1 MEAEAA
7 RVLLIGRNQTK
18 NGSFGDSLK
27 KRYHVAI
34 AANGTEALKLAQE
47 HLPHVIVLDAISM
60 RTTGERIC
68 RSLHTEIGDIPII
81 HIHPGP
87 EGAADTPADI
97 ILIPPF
103 TSRKLVNGIERVI
116 KFSDD
121 KTITTGPFALN
132 IARRTLEVNGHETQL
147 TPKVALLLELFLRQ
161 PGKILDRKVLMEEI
175 WNTDYMGDTRTLDVH
190 IRWIREAIEKN
201 PGKPDYL
208 KTVRG
213 IGYRLDIP
221 EHVDTPLEK
230 TPDSLKA

>member
-1 MEAEAA
+1 MEAA

-18 NGSFGDSLK
+18 NGSFGNSLK
-27 KRYHVAI
+27 KRYDVVI
-34 AANGTEALKLAQE
+34 AANGTEAFQLAQE
-47 HLPHVIVLDAISM
+47 HMPHVIVLDAVSM

-68 RSLHTEIGDIPII
+68 RSLHAEIGDIPII

-87 EGAADTPADI
+87 LELVDTPADLV
-97 ILIPPF
+97 LIPPF
-103 TSRKLVNGIERVI
+103 TSRKLVNGIERII

-121 KTITTGPFALN
+121 KTVSTGPFSLN

-147 TPKVALLLELFLRQ
+147 TPKVTLLLELFLRQ
-161 PGKILDRKVLMEEI
+161 PGKVLDRKVLMEEI

-201 PGKPDYL
+201 PGKPAYL

-213 IGYRLDIP
+213 IGYLLDIP
-221 EHVDTPLEK
+221 DQLGSPQEKVPKSLE
-230 TPDSLKA
+230 A